1 MPLNA
6 LVVAG
11 CRPLQAC
18 ILLPEW
24 LRRKYTGA
32 ARRETEHKAMKQLRA
47 GLAKTVQ
54 WSNGPTVGPMV
65 QWWVQWL
72 VQWQWPVQWSNG
84 RSNGPMVVPMVQ
96 QSVQWFNGRSNGPM
110 VGPMVEWLV

>member
-11 CRPLQAC
+11 CRPLRAC

-54 WSNGPTVGPMV
+54 WSNGPM
-65 QWWVQWL
+65 
-72 VQWQWPVQWSNG
+72 VQWSNG
-84 RSNGPMVVPMVQ
+84 RSNGPMV
-96 QSVQWFNGRSNGPM
+96 GPM
-110 VGPMVEWLV
+110 VGPVAMAGPMVQWSVQWSNGCSNGPTVGPMV